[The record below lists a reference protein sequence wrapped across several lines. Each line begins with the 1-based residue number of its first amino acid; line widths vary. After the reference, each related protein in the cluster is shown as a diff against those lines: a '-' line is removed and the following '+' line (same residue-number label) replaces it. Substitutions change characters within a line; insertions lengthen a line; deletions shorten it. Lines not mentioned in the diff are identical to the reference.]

1 MNIRTMRYALAATLG
16 AIGINPVA
24 LAACIGPIGADE
36 RPSAWTDVR
45 DHVPTPILGASVLA
59 IGAATGE
66 INNDFYAITIDSA
79 GQTPAQLAKELRSDF
94 NAIVFTGAPDQSFRA
109 YDAANAAIWRRD
121 DPMGAVMTFVLAK
134 TFGAEIE
141 KGSVLV
147 SCTSAT
153 DWIFS
158 TVATAN
164 DGLHPVSGNRGFGVV
179 RNADGSLTIFTK
191 AADRATN
198 AFFGASGVFQ
208 EGHAVWLRFIG
219 NLRQRYRDRNPRDQ
233 KVISRR
239 IAFS

>member
-1 MNIRTMRYALAATLG
+1 MRHALAAVLG
-16 AIGINPVA
+16 VMGMHVAAQATCINPV
-24 LAACIGPIGADE
+24 GADE
-36 RPSAWTDVR
+36 RPSAWSDVR
-45 DHVPTPILGASVLA
+45 HHVPASVGGASVLA
-59 IGAATGE
+59 IDAATGE
-66 INNDFYAITIDSA
+66 INTDFYAITIDSA
-79 GQTPAQLAKELRSDF
+79 GQTAAQLARELRSDF
-94 NAIVFTGAPDQSFRA
+94 NAIVFAGSADQSFRP

-121 DPMGAVMTFVLAK
+121 DPRGAVMTFVLAT
-134 TFGAEIE
+134 TFGAEVE

-147 SCTSAT
+147 SCTSTT
-153 DWIFS
+153 DWIFT

-208 EGHAVWLRFIG
+208 EGHAVWLRFID
-219 NLRQRYRDRNPRDQ
+219 NLRQRYRDRNPRDR

-239 IAFS
+239 AAFS